1 MKMRWIA
8 IALVFAGLVG
18 GPSLASA
25 QYSFGA
31 PSRGGGPSSPNFGG
45 GGY

>member
-8 IALVFAGLVG
+8 IALMLASLVG
-18 GPSLASA
+18 DPSLAFA
-25 QYSFGA
+25 QYSFGV
-31 PSRGGGPSSPNFGG
+31 PTRGGGPSSPNFGG